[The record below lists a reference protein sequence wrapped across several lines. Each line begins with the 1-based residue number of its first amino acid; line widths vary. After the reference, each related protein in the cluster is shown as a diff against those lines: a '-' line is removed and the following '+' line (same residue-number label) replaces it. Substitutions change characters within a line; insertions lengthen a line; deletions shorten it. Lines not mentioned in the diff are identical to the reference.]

1 MSYYESVDEIGF
13 NITDYADRL
22 RRYDVEW
29 KVVTMISQKTG
40 ENKPIT
46 IYDIAK
52 EAGVS
57 PSTVSRV
64 LTNSANVRSE
74 KRDKVLALIEKYNFK
89 PNALAKGLADTKTRT
104 IGVLAAD
111 IRNPYYASLYVAIE
125 KAARETEYTVV
136 LVNSLGDTDTEREL
150 LGKLLEQRVDA
161 IIQLGGRADDLVSNE
176 KYVELINQVMSTTPV
191 IVTGKLDGTRCN
203 TVRLDSM
210 QAMELLMEH
219 LLELG
224 HEKIALIGGRRD
236 VLATFEKI
244 QRYKQIL
251 SFKKIEFD
259 PELIAEDTGYD
270 FESGYQAMKEMLI
283 AGKKPTAV
291 IAINDFSAMG
301 IMKALEENGL
311 NIPEDVSVVSYDN
324 TYMAEMAMPPLTSV
338 DYNYN
343 EYGKKLIDTAVGVI
357 EGKKINK
364 MRMVNP
370 TLVVRGSSGPVKM

>member
-1 MSYYESVDEIGF
+1 MM
-13 NITDYADRL
+13 IT
-22 RRYDVEW
+22 
-29 KVVTMISQKTG
+29 QKNG

-74 KRDKVLALIEKYNFK
+74 KRDKVVALIEKYNFK

-125 KAARETEYTVV
+125 KAARETEYTVL
-136 LVNSLGDTDTEREL
+136 LVNSLGDTQTEREL
-150 LGKLLEQRVDA
+150 LGKLQEQRVDA

-176 KYVELINQVMSTTPV
+176 KYVELINQIMANTPV

-210 QAMELLMEH
+210 QAMELLMNH
-219 LLELG
+219 LIELG
-224 HEKIALIGGRRD
+224 HRKIALIGGRRD

-251 SFKKIEFD
+251 NANMIEFD
-259 PELIAEDTGYD
+259 PFLIAEDTGYD
-270 FESGYQAMKEMLI
+270 FESGYQGMNKMLSEGI
-283 AGKKPTAV
+283 APTAIV
-291 IAINDFSAMG
+291 AINDFSALG
-301 IMKALEENGL
+301 IMKSLEEHHIR
-311 NIPEDVSVVSYDN
+311 IPEDVSVVSYDN
-324 TYMAEMAMPPLTSV
+324 TYMAEMAIPPLTSV
-338 DYNYN
+338 DYNYQ
-343 EYGKKLIDTAVGVI
+343 EFGKKLVDTAISLI
-357 EGKKINK
+357 EGKKTSKI
-364 MRMVNP
+364 RMVNP
-370 TLVVRGSSGPVKM
+370 TLVVRESSGPVKV